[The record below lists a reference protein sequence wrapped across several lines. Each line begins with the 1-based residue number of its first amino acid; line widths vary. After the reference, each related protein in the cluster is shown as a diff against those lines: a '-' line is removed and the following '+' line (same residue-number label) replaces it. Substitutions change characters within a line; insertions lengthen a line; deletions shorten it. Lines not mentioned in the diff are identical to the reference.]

1 MLLAEDVTCVVSRGC
16 VGCSYCSVLRS
27 HLSLGSSLPSS
38 LYEALCASCP
48 RLLFC
53 GLSIP
58 TSHRQDFMFSWE
70 WGEPGALAPQ
80 WHLSAHSILSHV
92 RKCLPDAICRG
103 EGPCQRSKL
112 SFRGMACLAFFSLP
126 SPWFLAALVSGLHNS
141 AQPLRSQNIFHKGQ
155 FWKKGTE
162 CYFTRHLKRV

>member
-1 MLLAEDVTCVVSRGC
+1 MR
-16 VGCSYCSVLRS
+16 
-27 HLSLGSSLPSS
+27 
-38 LYEALCASCP
+38 ALCASCH
-48 RLLFC
+48 RLFFLWVIHPDLPPSGFYVQLKV
-53 GLSIP
+53 GGAGRLS
-58 TSHRQDFMFSWE
+58 
-70 WGEPGALAPQ
+70 PQ
-80 WHLSAHSILSHV
+80 WHLIAHSILSHV
-92 RKCLPDAICRG
+92 HKCLPDVICRG

-155 FWKKGTE
+155 FWKKTE